1 MIQITILDPQW
12 NKLGTFENVA
22 EKTFS
27 HLARSNSVEI
37 PFACWAWACGICACK
52 VIKWKDLINPQLN
65 GHDMMWL
72 SGDTILTCI
81 SWVKQEKL
89 EDNGDIIL
97 QRLV

>member
-1 MIQITILDPQW
+1 MIKISILDPQG
-12 NKLGTFENVA
+12 NKLGTFENEA

-27 HLARSNSVEI
+27 HLARKHEVEI
-37 PFACWAWACGICACK
+37 PFACWAGACWICACK
-52 VIKWKDLINPQLN
+52 VIQGKDFINPQLN

-81 SWVKQEKL
+81 SWVKKDVLNKDWE
-89 EDNGDIIL
+89 IIL